1 MREVIAL
8 AIKDLKLI
16 VRDKTGFFF
25 VLFFPLLMAVFFGSI
40 FCGGGGGQ
48 PSAIPVIVV
57 DEDKSRESIAFA
69 GRLGEAS
76 TLEVRPASREE
87 AIDQVRR
94 GKVSAYIALPPGF
107 GEASK
112 RVFWGNPPEVELGV
126 DPSRQA
132 TAGMLEGILM
142 KYGAERFQ
150 KFFSDPGSQR
160 SSISEAR
167 EAVRASTGMA
177 SGARDNLDR
186 FFTDL
191 DRFLG
196 DDSFI
201 AETDTA
207 LSGGGAAGGAPGG
220 FEPLVVNRSEITV
233 TETGPKNAYAV
244 SFPQG
249 AIWGVLA
256 AAAAFG
262 ISIVVERTHGTLVR
276 LQTAPIS
283 RTQILAGK
291 ALACFFTTIVISVA
305 LFSLARVVFGLRPGS
320 VPLLGL
326 AIVSAS
332 IGFVGIMMLLS
343 VIGKTEQSAGGIGW
357 GLLLVMSMI
366 GGGMIPLFI
375 LPSWMRTI
383 SHFSPVKWA
392 ILSFEGAIWRQFT
405 FGEMLLPCGILWAI
419 GIVCFLIG
427 VRTFAWTTQS

>member
-1 MREVIAL
+1 MREIIAL
-8 AIKDLKLI
+8 ATKDLKLI

-40 FCGGGGGQ
+40 FGGNGAGQ
-48 PSAIPVIVV
+48 SSAIPVMVV
-57 DEDKSRESIAFA
+57 DEDMSEESIAFIA
-69 GRLGEAS
+69 RLEDA
-76 TLEVRPASREE
+76 TELDIRPAAREE
-87 AIDQVRR
+87 AVDQVRR
-94 GKVSAYIALPPGF
+94 GKVSAYIALKPGF

-112 RVFWGNPPEVELGV
+112 RMFWGDPPAVELGA
-126 DPSRQA
+126 DPSRPA

-150 KFFSDPGSQR
+150 KFFSDPMRQR
-160 SSISEAR
+160 NNIEDAR
-167 EAVRASTGMA
+167 ESLRASAGMPPK
-177 SGARDNLDR
+177 ARDNLDR

-196 DDSFI
+196 DDAFI
-201 AETDTA
+201 AQTDTA
-207 LSGGGAAGGAPGG
+207 ASGSGTGGGIQ
-220 FEPLVVNRSEITV
+220 PLVVTRAEVTV
-233 TETGPKNAYAV
+233 SRAGPTSAYAV

-249 AIWGVLA
+249 AIWGIIG

-283 RTQILAGK
+283 RTQIRAGK
-291 ALACFFTTIVISVA
+291 ALACFATTVVISVA

-320 VPLLGL
+320 VPLLAL

-332 IGFVGIMMLLS
+332 VAFVGIMMLLS
-343 VIGKTEQSAGGIGW
+343 VLGKTEQSAGGIGW
-357 GLLLVMSMI
+357 GILLVMSMI
-366 GGGMIPLFI
+366 GGGMLPLFI
-375 LPSWMRTI
+375 LPSWMRTV

-392 ILSFEGAIWRQFT
+392 ILSFEGAVWRQFT
-405 FGEMLLPCGILWAI
+405 LGEMMLPCGILWAI

-427 VRTFAWTTQS
+427 VRSFAWTTQS

>member
-1 MREVIAL
+1 MREIIAL
-8 AIKDLKLI
+8 ATKDLKLI

-40 FCGGGGGQ
+40 FGGNGAGQ
-48 PSAIPVIVV
+48 SSAIPVMVV
-57 DEDKSRESIAFA
+57 DEDMSEESIAFIA
-69 GRLGEAS
+69 RLEDA
-76 TLEVRPASREE
+76 TELDIRPAAREE
-87 AIDQVRR
+87 AVDQVRR
-94 GKVSAYIALPPGF
+94 GKVSAYIALKPGF

-112 RVFWGNPPEVELGV
+112 RMFWGDPPAVELGA
-126 DPSRQA
+126 DPSRPA

-150 KFFSDPGSQR
+150 KFFSDPMRQR
-160 SSISEAR
+160 NNIEDAR
-167 EAVRASTGMA
+167 ESLRASAGMPPK
-177 SGARDNLDR
+177 ARDNLDR

-196 DDSFI
+196 DDAFI
-201 AETDTA
+201 AQTDTA
-207 LSGGGAAGGAPGG
+207 ASGSGTGGGIQ
-220 FEPLVVNRSEITV
+220 PLVVTRAEVTV
-233 TETGPKNAYAV
+233 SRAGPTSAYAV

-249 AIWGVLA
+249 AIWGIIG

-291 ALACFFTTIVISVA
+291 ALACFATTVVISVA

-320 VPLLGL
+320 VPLLAL

-332 IGFVGIMMLLS
+332 VAFVGIMMLLS
-343 VIGKTEQSAGGIGW
+343 VLGKTEQSAGGIGW
-357 GLLLVMSMI
+357 GILLVMSMI
-366 GGGMIPLFI
+366 GGGMLPLFI
-375 LPSWMRTI
+375 LPSWMRTV

-392 ILSFEGAIWRQFT
+392 ILSFEGAVWRQFT
-405 FGEMLLPCGILWAI
+405 LGEMMLPCGILWAI

-427 VRTFAWTTQS
+427 VRSFAWTTQS